1 MGKCCE
7 NRAIRKLRQSG
18 GRFGRNLE
26 RVDAVGVNVLTRRAS
41 GGARRPARLP
51 QPQLAPKLL
60 PLARMSTGIWSAA
73 SGAVGKTT
81 ALDVAA
87 DNVANATTPGFRAET
102 AVFRQTLAG
111 ALDRSQ
117 GTQSL
122 RYAITR
128 TNLPQFNTGQI
139 VDTGKPLDIAI
150 QDPNGFFV
158 VQTAQGERYTRAGT
172 FRLTHEGQLVLPDG
186 ATVLGENRRPLK
198 IDATQTN
205 IHIDSQGQLVSGNT
219 VDGPTETLG
228 KLLVVKFPNLDGM
241 QKEGH
246 VLLRALPQAG
256 KPTAYDGDLAN
267 GCVEQSNANAVQ
279 GMTQLVTLS
288 REFEM
293 ITKVIEA
300 FSQIDRKAA
309 TEIASS
315 R

>member
-1 MGKCCE
+1 
-7 NRAIRKLRQSG
+7 
-18 GRFGRNLE
+18 
-26 RVDAVGVNVLTRRAS
+26 
-41 GGARRPARLP
+41 
-51 QPQLAPKLL
+51 
-60 PLARMSTGIWSAA
+60 MSTGIWSAA

-111 ALDRSQ
+111 AVDRSQ

-128 TNLPQFNTGQI
+128 TNVPQFATGQI
-139 VDTGKPLDIAI
+139 VDTGKPLDAAI

-158 VQTAQGERYTRAGT
+158 VQTPEGERYTRAGS
-172 FRLTHEGQLVLPDG
+172 FRLNDDGSIVLPDG
-186 ATVLGENRRPLK
+186 SPVLGENRRPIKL
-198 IDATQTN
+198 DATQKN
-205 IHIDSQGQLVSGNT
+205 VHIDNQGQIVGGDT
-219 VDGPTETLG
+219 VDGPTTPLG
-228 KLLVVKFPNLDGM
+228 KLLVVKFDNLAGL
-241 QKEGH
+241 QKQGH
-246 VLLRALPQAG
+246 VLMRALPQAG
-256 KPTAYDGDLAN
+256 APTAYDGEIAG
-267 GCVEQSNANAVQ
+267 GCLEQSNVNAVQ

-300 FSQIDRKAA
+300 FSQVDRKAA
-309 TEIASS
+309 TDIASS

>member
-1 MGKCCE
+1 
-7 NRAIRKLRQSG
+7 
-18 GRFGRNLE
+18 
-26 RVDAVGVNVLTRRAS
+26 
-41 GGARRPARLP
+41 
-51 QPQLAPKLL
+51 
-60 PLARMSTGIWSAA
+60 MSTGIWSAA

-102 AVFRQTLAG
+102 AVFRQTLAN
-111 ALDRSQ
+111 AVDNTR

-128 TNLPQFNTGQI
+128 TNVPQFKTGQI
-139 VDTGKPLDIAI
+139 VDTGKPLDAAI

-158 VQTAQGERYTRAGT
+158 VQTPQGERYTRAGS
-172 FRLTHEGQLVLPDG
+172 FRMTQDGALVLPDG
-186 ATVLGENRRPLK
+186 SPVVGDNHRPIK
-198 IDATQTN
+198 IDGTQPN
-205 IHIDSQGQLVSGNT
+205 IRIDGQGQIVAGDASVGESP
-219 VDGPTETLG
+219 VG
-228 KLLVVKFPNLDGM
+228 KLLMVKFNDVTGL

-246 VLLRALPQAG
+246 TLLRALPNAG
-256 KPTAYDGDLAN
+256 PPSVYDGGVAN

-300 FSQIDRKAA
+300 FSNIDRKAA
-309 TEIASS
+309 TEIAST